1 MVSAFDCSVIKYAQ
15 ITFLGGLC
23 RRITK
28 TSRCREEASPALK
41 GAVTSPPR
49 DSEALKGL
57 APDSN
62 PNPNAIEPVALPSSH
77 SFSFVR
83 YGFERCL

>member
-28 TSRCREEASPALK
+28 TSRCREA
-41 GAVTSPPR
+41 SPPR
-49 DSEALKGL
+49 DPKGGRDFASL
-57 APDSN
+57 RQRGPKG
-62 PNPNAIEPVALPSSH
+62 PGP
-77 SFSFVR
+77 
-83 YGFERCL
+83 

>member
-28 TSRCREEASPALK
+28 TSRCREEAKSGPK
-41 GAVTSPPR
+41 GGR
-49 DSEALKGL
+49 DFASSRQRGPKG
-57 APDSN
+57 PG
-62 PNPNAIEPVALPSSH
+62 P
-77 SFSFVR
+77 
-83 YGFERCL
+83 